1 MGRIQE
7 IAFLVFGQ
15 LAVGGIFW
23 MSLPSLETVGLG
35 FFRTNGIVFLLCVL
49 LGLSLFPIPLSEWGM
64 AMFQLNW
71 TGMIFLFF
79 SLFVLTLFVYNLR
92 LWFRNPHHSR
102 ILLLSASLLGAL
114 AILASVGYY
123 LPQSSGLVR
132 VLSLSAQFLSSS
144 LLMGAGVLGMLLGHS
159 YLTRPSLSIV
169 PLRNLAKLFMV
180 FVFLEAGLTLISLM
194 ILVPPQRL
202 KNALLMNTIEGLY
215 LWIRLLIGIGGPVI
229 LAPMILETVKERAT
243 MSATGL
249 LYVAMMMV
257 IIGAIFSRFFLLV
270 DATFV

>member
-15 LAVGGIFW
+15 LAVGGIFLL
-23 MSLPSLETVGLG
+23 SLPSLETAGLG
-35 FFRTNGIVFLLCVL
+35 FFRTNGIVFLLSIL
-49 LGLSLFPIPLSEWGM
+49 LGMSLFPIPLSEW
-64 AMFQLNW
+64 ATTSFQFNW
-71 TGMIFLFF
+71 PGLTFLFF
-79 SLFVLTLFVYNLR
+79 FLFILLLFVYNLR

-102 ILLLSASLLGAL
+102 PLLLSASLLGAF
-114 AILASVGYY
+114 AILASVGHY
-123 LPQSSGLVR
+123 LPQSSGVVR
-132 VLSLSAQFLSSS
+132 ALSLSAQFLASS

-180 FVFLEAGLTLISLM
+180 FVFLEAGLTLFGLTV
-194 ILVPPQRL
+194 LVPPQRL
-202 KNALLMNTIEGLY
+202 KNAIMMNTIEGLY
-215 LWIRLLIGIGGPVI
+215 LWIRLLIGIVGPVI
-229 LAPMILETVKERAT
+229 LAPMILQTVKERAT

-270 DATFV
+270 DAAFV